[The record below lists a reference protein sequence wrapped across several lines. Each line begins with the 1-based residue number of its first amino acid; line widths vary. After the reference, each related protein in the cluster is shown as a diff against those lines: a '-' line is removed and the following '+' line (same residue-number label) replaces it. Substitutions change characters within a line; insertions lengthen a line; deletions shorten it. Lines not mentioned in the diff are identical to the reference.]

1 MALFEIAGDGL
12 QPIPLNT
19 FGNLGLRERTDIQRA
34 VRAHIEAITPGVRTK
49 VLAEEF
55 GDWAGANRRI
65 DLLCVD
71 ENANLVVVE
80 LKRDEGAHMDLQA
93 LRYAAMISTMR
104 FDQAV
109 AAHRKYLADNNSSED
124 PEQAI
129 REFLEV
135 DEGPVVFSDTVRI
148 VLASANFSSELTTA
162 VLWLNKQG
170 NMDIRCVQMRPHAV
184 DSRVLLD
191 IQQVIPLPQT
201 AQYTVALREKSIEQD
216 SVRTT
221 NRNTTRYDLTI
232 GDAFY
237 PNLPKRR
244 LILALVR
251 EAIRQGRSPD
261 QIREAITWRRR
272 DLFISTSGQ
281 ADEAAFQAL
290 LPGKKLRYFFGPD
303 EMFFLDGKT
312 YVLSRAW
319 ADRTLEAAEKIRQLL
334 QNPGEVSWEPASS
347 AGGEEEEETHDGY
360 VIRRLASGVIEL
372 ERDGQPV
379 SPARPV
385 LQKLAQELDISTL
398 YDSGTEVNTQQLGK
412 RILTAL
418 RST

>member
-1 MALFEIAGDGL
+1 MALFEIAGDSL
-12 QPIPLNT
+12 HPISLGT
-19 FGNLGLRERTDIQRA
+19 FGNLGLRERSDIQRA

-49 VLAEEF
+49 VIAEEF

-71 ENANLVVVE
+71 EHANLVVVE

-104 FDQAV
+104 FEQAV
-109 AAHRKYLADNNSSED
+109 AAHRKYLADNGSSED
-124 PEQAI
+124 PEQAL

-135 DEGPVVFSDTVRI
+135 DEGPIVFTDTVRI

-170 NMDIRCVQMRPHAV
+170 NLDIRCVQMRPHAV
-184 DSRVLLD
+184 DARILLD
-191 IQQVIPLPQT
+191 IQQVIPLPQA

-221 NRNTTRYDLTI
+221 TRDTTRYDVTI
-232 GDAFY
+232 GDTLY

-244 LILALVR
+244 LMLALVR
-251 EAIRQGRSPD
+251 EAIRQGLSPD
-261 QIREAITWRRR
+261 QIREAITWRKR
-272 DLFISTSGQ
+272 DLFLSAPGQ
-281 ADEAAFQAL
+281 ADETTFQAL

-303 EMFFLDGKT
+303 ERFFLDGTT

-319 ADRTLEAAEKIRQLL
+319 ADRTLEAAEKVRQLL
-334 QNPGEVSWEPASS
+334 RNQEEVSWEPASS
-347 AGGEEEEETHDGY
+347 AGEEEEETYDGY
-360 VIRRLASGVIEL
+360 VIRRLASGVIQL
-372 ERDGQPV
+372 ERDGQIV
-379 SPARPV
+379 SPASPV
-385 LQKLAQELDISTL
+385 LRKLAQQLDISTL
-398 YDSGTEVNTQQLGK
+398 YDSGTEANTQQLGK
-412 RILTAL
+412 RIIAVL

>member
-12 QPIPLNT
+12 HPIPLGT
-19 FGNLGLRERTDIQRA
+19 FGNLGLRERSDIQRA

-49 VLAEEF
+49 VIAEEF

-71 ENANLVVVE
+71 EDANLVVVE

-104 FDQAV
+104 FEQAV
-109 AAHRKYLADNNSSED
+109 AAHRKYLADNGSSED
-124 PEQAI
+124 PEQAL

-135 DEGPVVFSDTVRI
+135 DEGPIVFTDTVRI

-170 NMDIRCVQMRPHAV
+170 NLDIRCVQMRPHAV
-184 DSRVLLD
+184 DARILLD

-221 NRNTTRYDLTI
+221 TRDTTRYDMTI
-232 GDAFY
+232 GDTLY

-244 LILALVR
+244 LMLALVR
-251 EAIRQGRSPD
+251 EAIRQGHSPD
-261 QIREAITWRRR
+261 EIREAITWRKR
-272 DLFISTSGQ
+272 DLFLSAPGQ
-281 ADEAAFQAL
+281 ADEATFQAL
-290 LPGKKLRYFFGPD
+290 FPGKKLRYFFGPD
-303 EMFFLDGKT
+303 EMFSLNGMT

-319 ADRTLEAAEKIRQLL
+319 ADRTLEAAEKVRQLL
-334 QNPGEVSWEPASS
+334 RNQEEVSWEPASS
-347 AGGEEEEETHDGY
+347 AAEEEEETYDGY
-360 VIRRLASGVIEL
+360 VIRRLASGVIQL
-372 ERDGQPV
+372 ERDGQIV
-379 SPARPV
+379 SPASPV
-385 LQKLAQELDISTL
+385 LRKLAQQLDISTQ
-398 YDSGTEVNTQQLGK
+398 YDSGTEANTQQLGK
-412 RILTAL
+412 RIIAVLQ
-418 RST
+418 SM